1 MEVKIGILMGPRELV
16 VETSAS
22 VTQVQE
28 DLAEAR
34 ANSGILTLSDSRG
47 NIVLIPADNIAY
59 VELGAAGSRQIGFG
73 A

>member
-1 MEVKIGILMGPRELV
+1 MEVKIGILMAPREVV

-22 VTQVQE
+22 ATQVQE
-28 DLAEAR
+28 DLVQAR
-34 ANSGILTLSDSRG
+34 ANSGILTLNDSRG

-59 VELGAAGSRQIGFG
+59 VELGSAGPRQIGFG

>member
-1 MEVKIGILMGPRELV
+1 VEVKIGILMAPRELV

-22 VTQVQE
+22 VTQVQQ
-28 DLAEAR
+28 DLADAR
-34 ANSGILTLSDSRG
+34 ENSGILTLNDSRG

-59 VELGAAGSRQIGFG
+59 VELGSTGPRQIGFG